1 MGYGVPNRGQLLST
15 IPQVSVNSSLV
26 ANTNPKN
33 SVSVNVPGILSSV
46 DNTVFP
52 RVDPKSTVGAYP
64 NIDTILVN
72 QKEDNDLM
80 EKELSKEDDNLS
92 LRSGALNTLQNSLV
106 DACQM
111 CVPGKCRNCPICL
124 NGRTSH
130 PSADSVASNKVDA
143 LSVGNL
149 SDENEYMTI
158 ENFDSNLRNQ
168 CMPSKVH
175 NKIKK
180 KI

>member
-80 EKELSKEDDNLS
+80 EKELSKQNNNLS
-92 LRSGALNTLQNSLV
+92 HGLPPRENTLRTGALNTLQNS
-106 DACQM
+106 QQ
-111 CVPGKCRNCPICL
+111 I
-124 NGRTSH
+124 TS
-130 PSADSVASNKVDA
+130 ANYGASN
-143 LSVGNL
+143 
-149 SDENEYMTI
+149 
-158 ENFDSNLRNQ
+158 
-168 CMPSKVH
+168 
-175 NKIKK
+175 
-180 KI
+180 